1 MAFSIGKNSAAE
13 EVNPVGLKAGAD
25 SESKQVYIGNGT
37 VIEGSFSFDGPTV
50 VNCKLVGNV
59 IAKSSF
65 SVGPEGDIKGNIT
78 AAEVTVA
85 GKVVGDIDAST
96 KISLKKPASIQGNI
110 KSPKVS
116 VEDGVVF
123 NGQVMMKSPGEVLS
137 LNREA
142 TL

>member
-1 MAFSIGKNSAAE
+1 MAFSIGKNSTAE
-13 EVNPVGLKAGAD
+13 DSASAGFKLSAD
-25 SESKQVYIGNGT
+25 AESKQVYIGSGT
-37 VIEGSFSFDGPTV
+37 VIEGAFSFDGPTT
-50 VNCKLVGNV
+50 VNCKLIGNV
-59 IAKSSF
+59 VAKSSF
-65 SVGPEGDIKGNIT
+65 AVGPEGEVQGSIT
-78 AAEVTVA
+78 AAEIIIA
-85 GKVVGDIDAST
+85 GRVVGDIDAAT

-123 NGQVMMKSPGEVLS
+123 NGQVVMKSPGEVLN